1 MALLARLLNKVVTI
15 QRTTQTFDST
25 GDLSGA
31 RTNIALLVPM
41 RITRNKVSAQAEEIN
56 VSGDIIGS
64 SHRAFC
70 DSGVDVVVGDF
81 VIDGSGEYKVRYVDG
96 NPGGTISGEQL
107 HHMEVFMSL
116 VN

>member
-1 MALLARLLNKVVTI
+1 VVLARLLNKQVTI

-25 GDLSGA
+25 GDLSGSRA
-31 RTNIALLVPM
+31 NIATLVDM

-56 VSGDIIGS
+56 ISGDIIGS
-64 SHRAFC
+64 SHQAFC
-70 DSGVDVVVGDF
+70 DPGVDIAIGDF
-81 VIDGSGEYKVRYVDG
+81 VVDGSDKYKVRYVDG

-107 HHMEVFMSL
+107 HHMEIFMSL